1 MTYPRP
7 PMREFP
13 TKHSYPRIRTIQR
26 FTCRRYPL
34 FKIQVIYIIYTCIIP
49 KKVQKDTNIQPMNLK
64 MQNKYKIPQL
74 SDKVNSSN
82 FSYPDLG
89 NNLQSKYMI
98 NQTTIT
104 SKVLRVVK
112 EDFFFFFQ
120 KRKKKTSAK

>member
-1 MTYPRP
+1 
-7 PMREFP
+7 
-13 TKHSYPRIRTIQR
+13 
-26 FTCRRYPL
+26 
-34 FKIQVIYIIYTCIIP
+34 
-49 KKVQKDTNIQPMNLK
+49 

-104 SKVLRVVK
+104 SKVLQVVK
-112 EDFFFFFQ
+112 EDFFFLFS
-120 KRKKKTSAK
+120 KNKKKKTSAK